1 MSQASPYDSIGVTD
15 NEVGM
20 AQGTGLKA
28 HGDHI

>member
-1 MSQASPYDSIGVTD
+1 MKGFIGVTD